1 MLLILVFT
9 KIIELNFLGIKKK
22 KKKNIRER
30 AAKLE
35 NSERKERSYSNE
47 NIEIDGGLIL
57 NFSQNDIDG

>member
-1 MLLILVFT
+1 MLLVFT
-9 KIIELNFLGIKKK
+9 EIIELNFLGISENT
-22 KKKNIRER
+22 KKNIRER